1 MDTVTKEEIGA
12 LALIIGALGTAFV
25 KIFGSGKEKMDFSNL
40 NRDAVATLLKT
51 LQDSYKSALV
61 ENEELRHKWNEDLTK
76 WELKK
81 KTLEDENDELLKRA
95 ISAETKVEFLLERIK
110 FMETLANKNTDR
122 Q

>member
-81 KTLEDENDELLKRA
+81 KTLEDENDEFLKRA
-95 ISAETKVEFLLERIK
+95 ISAETRVEFLLERIK
-110 FMETLANKNTDR
+110 FMETLANKNTDK